1 MKQPWIYSARV
12 DGLFILAVPYA
23 VVAVTLI
30 FRDYFSE
37 PDSMTVVSWAILV
50 LGVDVSHVYSSLYR
64 TYFDRETRERHGT
77 FLFVLPFAV
86 LITCLLVYSA
96 GALIFWRVMAYLA
109 VFHFARQQYGFM
121 RVYSRYENPSA
132 WMRRIDALA
141 IYSAT
146 FYPIVDWHLAGQKNF
161 NWFMKGDFYYL
172 NAEGLR
178 TLLFIGYLAVIAVY
192 LVKEATLLWSSVAS
206 RRATGLWKNAGTLP
220 GQQLGKSIAATPVP
234 ALAFNLPRNAL
245 IAGTFLSWY
254 AGIVYF
260 NSDIAFTAINV
271 LSHGVPYMALVWM
284 WGNKRTH
291 AERKITETQLGR
303 PALAARRRSIF
314 QTRYVALFVGS
325 LLLLAYIEEGL
336 WDVWVWHEKD
346 HAPFFSVFHAALTG
360 IRAGSPW
367 LALLVPLLSVP
378 QITHYIIDGYIWKM
392 RNDAYGW
399 RDITLGRD
407 SKDLSRRE
415 SFK

>member
-1 MKQPWIYSARV
+1 VTRTQQPWIYSARV

-50 LGVDVSHVYSSLYR
+50 MGVDVSHVYSSLYR
-64 TYFDRETRERHGT
+64 TYLDRETRERHGT

-96 GALIFWRVMAYLA
+96 GAWFFWRVMAYLA

-132 WMRRIDALA
+132 WMRRLDALA
-141 IYSAT
+141 IYTAT
-146 FYPIVDWHLAGQKNF
+146 LYPIVDWHLAGPRNF

-172 NAEGLR
+172 NSEGLR
-178 TLLFIGYLAVIAVY
+178 TSLFIGYLTVIAIY
-192 LVKEATLLWSSVAS
+192 LVKEATLLW
-206 RRATGLWKNAGTLP
+206 
-220 GQQLGKSIAATPVP
+220 KSIAATPVP
-234 ALAFNLPRNAL
+234 APAFNLPRNAL

-254 AGIVYF
+254 VGIVYF

-271 LSHGVPYMALVWM
+271 LSHGVPYMALVWI
-284 WGNKRTH
+284 WGHKKAH
-291 AERKITETQLGR
+291 AEGMQTNTQLGR
-303 PALAARRRSIF
+303 PAITARHRNIF
-314 QTRYVALFVGS
+314 QTRYVALFVG
-325 LLLLAYIEEGL
+325 LLLVLAYTEEGL

-346 HAPFFSVFHAALTG
+346 HAAFFSLFHAALTD

-367 LALLVPLLSVP
+367 LALIVPVLSVP

-399 RDITLGRD
+399 RDITLGHELKGI
-407 SKDLSRRE
+407 SPRE